1 MTSKAFR
8 FKRGLVGGC
17 ALLFAVT
24 LSTAFLS
31 SCAAPQYTYVADS
44 SQNTYFKVPSGWH
57 QISAQA
63 LSQALQSIGES
74 GSGAWSSAYD
84 ADSAPNA
91 SHFLTTEA
99 SQPFVFAEVGQLNS
113 TASDA
118 LSYNELQDSFL
129 PVTSSARSNAAK
141 AGFPLTGFK
150 LVSEQTVTPGQGVH
164 GVEEVYDYTYPD
176 GVAETFNQVALTN
189 ADQTIV
195 YLLIV
200 HCSTSCYSQNQTN
213 IDDVSSSFTV
223 RSP

>member
-8 FKRGLVGGC
+8 FSKGLVGGC

-24 LSTAFLS
+24 LSVVTLS
-31 SCAAPQYTYVADS
+31 SCAAPQFTYVADS

-57 QISAQA
+57 EISAQA
-63 LSQALQSIGES
+63 LATALQSIGES

-91 SHFLTTEA
+91 SHFLPTEA
-99 SQPFVFAEVGQLNS
+99 SQPFVFAEVGQLTS
-113 TASDA
+113 AASDS
-118 LSYNELQDSFL
+118 LSYNGLEDSFL
-129 PVTSSARSNAAK
+129 PVTSTARSKAAST
-141 AGFPLTGFK
+141 GFPLTAFK
-150 LVSEQTVTPGQGVH
+150 LVAEQTVTPGQGVH
-164 GVEEVYDYTYPD
+164 GVQEVYDYTYPD

-189 ADQTIV
+189 ADQTMV

-200 HCSTSCYSQNQTN
+200 HCSSGCYTQNQTN
-213 IDDVSSSFTV
+213 IDAVASSFTV

>member
-1 MTSKAFR
+1 LTSKAFR
-8 FKRGLVGGC
+8 FTKGLVRGY
-17 ALLFAVT
+17 ALLLAATLSAVT
-24 LSTAFLS
+24 LS
-31 SCAAPQYTYVADS
+31 SCAAPQFTYVADS
-44 SQNTYFKVPSGWH
+44 SQNTYYKVPSSWH

-63 LSQALQSIGES
+63 LSQALESIGES

-84 ADSAPNA
+84 AASSPSA

-99 SQPFVFAEVGQLNS
+99 NQPFVFVEVGQLS
-113 TASDA
+113 SAASDA

-129 PVTSSARSNAAK
+129 PVSSSARSSAAK
-141 AGFPLTGFK
+141 DGFPLTDFK

-164 GVEEVYDYTYPD
+164 GIQEVYDYTYPD

-200 HCSTSCYSQNQTN
+200 HCSSTCYSQNQTS
-213 IDDVSSSFTV
+213 IDAVASSFTV

>member
-1 MTSKAFR
+1 LASKAFR
-8 FKRGLVGGC
+8 FTKGLVGGC
-17 ALLFAVT
+17 MLLLAVT
-24 LSTAFLS
+24 LSAVTLS
-31 SCAAPQYTYVADS
+31 SCAAPQFTYVADS

-57 QISAQA
+57 QISPQA
-63 LSQALQSIGES
+63 LTTALQSIGES
-74 GSGAWSSAYD
+74 GSGAWNSAYD

-91 SHFLTTEA
+91 SHFLPTEA

-118 LSYNELQDSFL
+118 LSYNGLEDSFL
-129 PVTSSARSNAAK
+129 PVTSTARSNAAS

-164 GVEEVYDYTYPD
+164 GVAEIYDYTYPD

-213 IDDVSSSFTV
+213 IDAVASSFTV

>member
-8 FKRGLVGGC
+8 FTKGLVGGS
-17 ALLFAVT
+17 ALLLAVT
-24 LSTAFLS
+24 FSMAFLS

-63 LSQALQSIGES
+63 LSQALESIGES

-99 SQPFVFAEVGQLNS
+99 NQPFVFAEVGQLNS

-189 ADQTIV
+189 AVQTIV

-213 IDDVSSSFTV
+213 IDDVASSFTV